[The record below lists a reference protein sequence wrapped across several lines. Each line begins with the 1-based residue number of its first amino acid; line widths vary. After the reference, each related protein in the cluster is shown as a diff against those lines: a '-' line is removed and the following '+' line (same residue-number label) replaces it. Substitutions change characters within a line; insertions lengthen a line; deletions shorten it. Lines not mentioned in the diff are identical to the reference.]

1 MNATY
6 RIGVSGFRKRQC
18 TPCQRDWLVL
28 RAGFGKDENI
38 KNIATCAV
46 AIWLGAAIKQQ
57 KYNSRI
63 LPSAL

>member
-38 KNIATCAV
+38 KNIVCSLLSDFYV
-46 AIWLGAAIKQQ
+46 IK
-57 KYNSRI
+57 
-63 LPSAL
+63 